1 MHMRKLFLGLFTVLG
16 MLAFVPASEAATG
29 KIGFVNVPE
38 IMAKAPQAEAARAE
52 LQKEFQPRE
61 QKLGELRDQIQK
73 EETDLKRNASAMSA
87 ERKKQAETDLMQKEN
102 EFNKQLASF
111 RQDFGEKRNQV
122 LQGLQKQIS
131 KVILRIA
138 KAGNY
143 DMILSDGVVYA
154 SDKINLTNKV
164 LAELKKSAK

>member
-1 MHMRKLFLGLFTVLG
+1 MRMRKGLLGLFAVLA
-16 MLAFVPASEAATG
+16 MLAFAPVSEAATG
-29 KIGFVNVPE
+29 KIGFVNVAE

-87 ERKKQAETDLMQKEN
+87 DRKKQAETDLMQKEA
-102 EFNKQLASF
+102 EFNKALASF
-111 RQDFGEKRNQV
+111 REDFGAKRNQV

-131 KVILRIA
+131 EVILRIA

-143 DMILSDGVVYA
+143 DMIMSDGVVYA